1 MTTLHIFA
9 KLEQNNQRCKCDNVR
24 NNNTIPIGP
33 PLPSRSPEKN
43 NITPKCLAQLVL
55 LTVFGLINNR

>member
-24 NNNTIPIGP
+24 NNNTIPIAHHYHP
-33 PLPSRSPEKN
+33 VLLEKN
-43 NITPKCLAQLVL
+43 NITPKCLAQSVL